1 MLARACSYGSILL
14 ALAPTAALAAPI
26 ESQPADVGGT
36 PTQAITWTDAH
47 GQPRTVH
54 VLTDNHRIVRY
65 AYTVGGEPVVDDEVP
80 DYGIGNLVHHGAC
93 GATVSWEGEQEYV
106 AQAVLEG
113 PHHYVWR
120 STFRLPMCD
129 HPEVSWRVTNEYL
142 FVTGEDHFIQ
152 TVAYDSSD
160 LPASEPMN
168 DDMRG
173 PYNQT
178 TWPGA
183 GDITGFGFGTQ
194 HRFVTT
200 GPIPDGDANV
210 GGGVAVP
217 WEWTEPNSIPY
228 VWEWADP
235 AQGGAVDR
243 EYGVVQN
250 LRYDQQDF
258 GGGFYGCG
266 TDCFASTPPLTG
278 TALPASWAMPSQ
290 MSAYDSNYRSGRIT
304 WGATYGTFENGHSND
319 TGTIPDMGDRF
330 RPINAWSW
338 THVVGPYSEGGVM
351 ARVADTLNVQNT
363 TLVAPVGTVV
373 TSGPRGPGDFVGP
386 EVGSMPTIDYSPVG
400 YDPVYRTWNA
410 AVEASTSGTFHTSL
424 TMTVPP
430 GGLVR
435 PVLVVHD
442 FPPEGESVELDAE
455 MLAAEAGYYASYD
468 AATSRL
474 WVTLDRT
481 LEGGTNHI
489 ILVRSDGSSTD
500 DGGSSGSST
509 GGSLDD
515 TGGNPGGG
523 TALSS
528 GPSNDGTAGGLDEGS
543 NDGGMY
549 DEGCGCRGAPSGP
562 ERGSAPWLVGLLA
575 LPALRRRR
583 AACRRGS
590 LDESAAYSG
599 ERASVPH
606 RGEQLHATRLA
617 GSPLRPTAGA
627 VQLALGSISSTI
639 SPIAPASQRTSNR
652 PSP

>member
-1 MLARACSYGSILL
+1 MSFRAWTSWIVPLVLTPVVGV
-14 ALAPTAALAAPI
+14 AAPI
-26 ESQPADVGGT
+26 ESQPDMVDGT
-36 PTQAITWTDAH
+36 PTQAITWTDAS

-65 AYTVGGEPVVDDEVP
+65 AYSVGGEAVTDDEVP

-93 GATVSWEGEQEYV
+93 GATVSWEGEQEYA
-106 AQAVLEG
+106 AQVVLEG
-113 PHHYVWR
+113 PHHYIWR

-129 HPEVSWRVTNEYL
+129 HPEVSWRVTNDYL

-160 LPASEPMN
+160 LPADQPMN

-183 GDITGFGFGTQ
+183 GDITGFGFGSEY
-194 HRFVTT
+194 RFVTT

-250 LRYDQQDF
+250 LRYNQQDF

-266 TDCFASTPPLTG
+266 ADCFASTPPLTG

-304 WGATYGTFENGHSND
+304 WGATYGTFENYHAND

-338 THVVGPYSEGGVM
+338 THVVGAYSEGGVM

-363 TLVAPVGTVV
+363 SFTSLDGIV

-386 EVGSMPTIDYSPVG
+386 LVGTMPTVEYSPAG
-400 YDPVYRTWNA
+400 YDYVYRTWNLQA
-410 AVEASTSGTFHTSL
+410 ELGTMGTNAG
-424 TMTVPP
+424 TVMIVPP
-430 GGLVR
+430 GGIVR
-435 PVLVVHD
+435 PVVVVHG
-442 FPPEGESVELDAE
+442 FPSLPEVVEIDGE
-455 MLAAEAGYYASYD
+455 MLEPEAGYYASYD
-468 AATSRL
+468 AVTSRL
-474 WVTLDRT
+474 WLTIDRT
-481 LEGGTNHI
+481 LEGGNHGI
-489 ILVRSDGSSTD
+489 SLYSEAQLGDTDGTGGTGSDG
-500 DGGSSGSST
+500 G
-509 GGSLDD
+509 LDD
-515 TGGNPGGG
+515 TGADSGGDATTSGNGTSAGLGSEGG
-523 TALSS
+523 
-528 GPSNDGTAGGLDEGS
+528 GS

-549 DEGCGCRGAPSGP
+549 DEGCSCRADRAP
-562 ERGSAPWLVGLLA
+562 RGRAGLWLAGLLA
-575 LPALRRRR
+575 LPLLRRRR
-583 AACRRGS
+583 AASR
-590 LDESAAYSG
+590 SG
-599 ERASVPH
+599 
-606 RGEQLHATRLA
+606 
-617 GSPLRPTAGA
+617 AGA
-627 VQLALGSISSTI
+627 
-639 SPIAPASQRTSNR
+639 
-652 PSP
+652 

>member
-1 MLARACSYGSILL
+1 MLVRAWARSLVLL
-14 ALAPTAALAAPI
+14 AMAPAAAVAAPI
-26 ESQPADVGGT
+26 ESQPDMVDGT

-65 AYTVGGEPVVDDEVP
+65 AYTVDGAEVIDDEVP
-80 DYGIGNLVHHGAC
+80 GYGIGNLVHHGAC
-93 GATVSWEGEQEYV
+93 GATVSWDGEQEYA

-113 PHHYVWR
+113 PHHYIWR

-129 HPEVSWRVTNEYL
+129 HPEVSWRVTNEYV
-142 FVTGEDHFIQ
+142 FFTGHDGFIQ

-160 LPASEPMN
+160 LPLDQAMN

-183 GDITGFGFGTQ
+183 GDISGFGFGTQ
-194 HRFVTT
+194 HRFITT
-200 GPIPDGDANV
+200 GPIPDGYANV

-217 WEWTEPNSIPY
+217 WDWTEPNAIPY

-235 AQGGAVDR
+235 ALGGAVDR

-250 LRYDQQDF
+250 QRYAEQDF

-266 TDCFASTPPLTG
+266 SDCFASLPPLTG
-278 TALPASWAMPSQ
+278 TALPAAWAMPSQ

-304 WGATYGTFENGHSND
+304 WGATYGTFENGHAND

-338 THVVGPYSEGGVM
+338 THLVGPYSEGSVM
-351 ARVADTLNVQNT
+351 ARVADQLNILNT
-363 TLVAPVGTVV
+363 DLTASTGTVL

-386 EVGSMPTIDYSPVG
+386 TVGSMPTIDWTPNG
-400 YDPVYRTWNA
+400 YDFVYRTWNA
-410 AVEASTSGTFHTSL
+410 AVEEGTDGAFHTSL
-424 TMTVPP
+424 TMIVPP

-442 FPPEGESVELDAE
+442 FPALGEFVELDNE
-455 MLAAEAGYYASYD
+455 LLVLDYYASYD
-468 AATSRL
+468 ATTSRL

-481 LEGGTNHI
+481 LHDDEYHSI
-489 ILVRSDGSSTD
+489 IIHSESPD
-500 DGGSSGSST
+500 DSGSSGSTSD
-509 GGSLDD
+509 GGLDD
-515 TGGNPGGG
+515 TGGIPGTGGG
-523 TALSS
+523 PTGSAS
-528 GPSNDGTAGGLDEGS
+528 DGTSDGFGLDEGGS

-549 DEGCGCRGAPSGP
+549 DEGCGCRAPSTP
-562 ERGSAPWLVGLLA
+562 RRGLVPLATGLLA
-575 LPALRRRR
+575 LAALRRRR
-583 AACRRGS
+583 A
-590 LDESAAYSG
+590 
-599 ERASVPH
+599 
-606 RGEQLHATRLA
+606 
-617 GSPLRPTAGA
+617 
-627 VQLALGSISSTI
+627 
-639 SPIAPASQRTSNR
+639 R
-652 PSP
+652 PSVTSSRPPPR